1 LVRAYFTLPNTYLR
15 ILGMESHS
23 SSYPELSLVVPTYN
37 ERENITP
44 LVERIHKSLSDYN
57 YELIVV
63 DDNSPDGTSE
73 LARSLASKYP
83 VKVIVRTNERGLASA
98 VVAGFNQARGEIL
111 GVIDADLQHPPE
123 FIPALIK
130 AVRDG
135 ADVAIA
141 SRYIPGGG
149 IEGWSLKRKVISKAA
164 KLPANLLLSSA
175 RKIKDPLSGFFLFK
189 KRVIDG
195 AVLSPTGYKIL
206 LEVLVRGSAN
216 TVVEV
221 PYTFKERE
229 RGKSNLT
236 AKEQINYLKHLYRL
250 AWDDGGIKHFL
261 KFCVVGASGAV
272 VNLGFLALFVQVVH
286 MDKVWAQ
293 VPSYQISIWT
303 NFAFNE
309 FWTFSDRRTPGL
321 KSFLIRAIKFN
332 LVSQIGWGINWGVYR
347 LALKV
352 AGINYIVSQVIA
364 IAIATM
370 WNFLSNVIW
379 TWRTKPNKEG

>member
-1 LVRAYFTLPNTYLR
+1 
-15 ILGMESHS
+15 MESHS
-23 SSYPELSLVVPTYN
+23 SPYPELSLVVPTYN
-37 ERENITP
+37 ERENIT
-44 LVERIHKSLSDYN
+44 LLLERIHKSLSDYN

-83 VKVIVRTNERGLASA
+83 LKVIVRTNERGLASA
-98 VVAGFNQARGEIL
+98 VVVGFKQARGDIL

-141 SRYIPGGG
+141 SRYIQGGG
-149 IEGWSLKRKVISKAA
+149 IEGWTFKRKIISRGA
-164 KLPANLLLSSA
+164 KIPANILLTSA
-175 RKIKDPLSGFFLFK
+175 RKIKDPLSGFFLFR

-206 LEVLVRGSAN
+206 LEVLVRGKAN
-216 TVVEV
+216 RVVEV

-236 AKEQINYLKHLYRL
+236 AKEQINYLSHLSRL
-250 AWDDGGIKHFL
+250 AWEEGGVRRFI
-261 KFCVVGASGAV
+261 KFCIVGASGFG
-272 VNLGFLALFVQVVH
+272 VNVGLLALFVEIAG
-286 MDKVWAQ
+286 MNKVWAQ
-293 VPSYQISIWT
+293 IPSYQISILT

-321 KSFLIRAIKFN
+321 RSFLMRAIKFN
-332 LVSQIGWGINWGVYR
+332 LVSQVGWGINLGVYY
-347 LALKV
+347 LALNV
-352 AGINYIVSQVIA
+352 AGIYYIVSQIIA
-364 IAIATM
+364 IAVATM

>member
-1 LVRAYFTLPNTYLR
+1 
-15 ILGMESHS
+15 MESHS
-23 SSYPELSLVVPTYN
+23 ALKFELSLVVPTYN
-37 ERENITP
+37 ERENIVP
-44 LVERIHKSLSDYN
+44 LVERIHKSLSSYS

-73 LARSLASKYP
+73 IAKSLAPKYP
-83 VKVIVRTNERGLASA
+83 INVIVRTSERGLASA
-98 VVAGFNQARGEIL
+98 VVAGFKQAKGDVL

-123 FIPALIK
+123 FIPALLK

-149 IEGWSLKRKVISKAA
+149 IEGWTLKRKIISIGA
-164 KLPANLLLSSA
+164 KIPANILLSSA

-189 KRVIDG
+189 REVLDS

-206 LEVLVRGSAN
+206 LEVLVRGNARHV
-216 TVVEV
+216 TEV
-221 PYTFKERE
+221 PYIFKERE

-236 AKEQINYLKHLYRL
+236 SKEQINYLKHLSRL
-250 AWDDGGIKHFL
+250 AWDEGGIKRFL
-261 KFCVVGASGAV
+261 KFCVVGASGFV
-272 VNLGFLALFVQVVH
+272 VNLGLLALFVEVAG
-286 MDKVWAQ
+286 MNKVWAQ

-309 FWTFSDRRTPGL
+309 FWTFRDRRTPGTS
-321 KSFLIRAIKFN
+321 SFLIRAIKFN
-332 LVSQIGWGINWGVYR
+332 LVSQVGWGINLGVYS

-352 AGINYIVSQVIA
+352 AGIHYIISQIIA
-364 IAIATM
+364 IAVATL
-370 WNFLSNVIW
+370 WNFFSNVAW
-379 TWRTKPNKEG
+379 TWRTKSKEGR

>member
-1 LVRAYFTLPNTYLR
+1 
-15 ILGMESHS
+15 MESHS
-23 SSYPELSLVVPTYN
+23 SPYPELSLVVPTYN
-37 ERENITP
+37 ERENIT
-44 LVERIHKSLSDYN
+44 LLLERIHKSLSDYN

-83 VKVIVRTNERGLASA
+83 LQVIVRTNERGLASA
-98 VVAGFNQARGEIL
+98 VVVGLKQARGEIL

-141 SRYIPGGG
+141 SRYIKGGG
-149 IEGWSLKRKVISKAA
+149 IEGWTFKRKIISRGA
-164 KLPANLLLSSA
+164 KIPANILLTSA
-175 RKIKDPLSGFFLFK
+175 RKIKDPLSGFFLFR

-206 LEVLVRGSAN
+206 LEVLVRGKAN
-216 TVVEV
+216 RVVEV

-236 AKEQINYLKHLYRL
+236 AKEQINYLSHLSRL
-250 AWDDGGIKHFL
+250 AWEEGGVRRFI
-261 KFCVVGASGAV
+261 KFCIVGASGFG
-272 VNLGFLALFVQVVH
+272 VNVGLLALFVEIVGMH
-286 MDKVWAQ
+286 KVWAQ
-293 VPSYQISIWT
+293 IPSYQISILT

-321 KSFLIRAIKFN
+321 RSFLMRAIKFN
-332 LVSQIGWGINWGVYR
+332 LVSQVGWGINLGVYY
-347 LALKV
+347 LALNV
-352 AGINYIVSQVIA
+352 AGIYYIVSQIIA
-364 IAIATM
+364 IAVATM